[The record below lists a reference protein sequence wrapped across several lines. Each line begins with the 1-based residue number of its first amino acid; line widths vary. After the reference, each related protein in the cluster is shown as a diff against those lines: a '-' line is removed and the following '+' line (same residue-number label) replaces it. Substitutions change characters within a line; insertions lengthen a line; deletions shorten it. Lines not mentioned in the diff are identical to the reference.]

1 MHQHTI
7 ACLWTCG
14 LDDMKER
21 RDEHIYKQRVH
32 EVEKG
37 SFTPLGFTTPGGMG
51 KAAKITYKRL
61 DL

>member
-1 MHQHTI
+1 MHQNTV

-14 LDDMKER
+14 LDDMKGA
-21 RDEHIYKQRVH
+21 YKQRVH

-37 SFTPLGFTTPGGMG
+37 SFTPLVFTTPGGMG
-51 KAAKITYKRL
+51 NAAKITYKRL